1 MRKIQCDVAIV
12 GGGLSGGLTALALS
26 RLRPDVRILL
36 IESGDAIGG
45 NHLWSFFAS
54 DIAPEHRWLTAPLIS
69 HGWAGNQVHFPDFS
83 RKLRQNYYTIES
95 ERLDDQVRGTLP
107 EGSLIRGQKVLA
119 CGPQSVV
126 LEDGRRIEAG
136 AVIDARGPADLSALR
151 CGWQKFVGQT
161 LELAE
166 PHNLTQPVIMDATV
180 EQIDG
185 YRFVYLLP
193 FSPVHMFVEDTY
205 YSDTPDLDVP
215 ALQGR
220 IADYAQA
227 KGWHVTRV
235 VRQEAGV
242 LPVVKGGDFDAYW
255 RAGGDKVPKVG
266 ARGGFFHPVTSYSLP
281 DAVRTAVA
289 VAEASDLSAP
299 ALNAMLKAQAADVWQ
314 RGKFFFLLNTMLFD
328 AATTEDR
335 FKILQRHYSLSQP
348 LVERFYAGTTTLP
361 DKARILAGKPPIPI
375 SRAVRA
381 ILSRR
386 NSDTLSV

>member
-1 MRKIQCDVAIV
+1 MRKLHYDVAIV
-12 GGGLSGGLTALALS
+12 GGGLSGGLTAMALA
-26 RLRPDVRILL
+26 RLRPDVRIVLV
-36 IESGDAIGG
+36 EAGDSIGG
-45 NHLWSFFAS
+45 NHLWSYFSS

-95 ERLDDQVRGTLP
+95 ERLDEQVRAALP
-107 EGSLIRGQKVLA
+107 ADALLLGQKVLA
-119 CGPQSVV
+119 CGPTSVV

-136 AVIDARGPADLSALR
+136 AVIDARGPADLAALQ

-166 PHNLTQPVIMDATV
+166 PHNLTQPVIMDARV

-193 FSPVHMFVEDTY
+193 FSPVHLFVEDTY
-205 YSDTPDLDVP
+205 YSDTPDLDIP
-215 ALQGR
+215 ELQAR
-220 IADYAQA
+220 IAAYA
-227 KGWHVTRV
+227 KRNHWKINRVT
-235 VRQEAGV
+235 RQEAGV

-281 DAVRTAVA
+281 DAVRTAMA
-289 VAEASDLSAP
+289 VAESDDLSAP
-299 ALNAMLKAQAADVWQ
+299 ALNAMLKAQAAAVWK

-335 FKILQRHYSLSQP
+335 FKILQRHYSLSEP
-348 LVERFYAGTTTLP
+348 LVERFYSGQTSGR
-361 DKARILAGKPPIPI
+361 DMARILAGKPPIPI

-381 ILSRR
+381 IVSRR
-386 NSDTLSV
+386 NTQTS